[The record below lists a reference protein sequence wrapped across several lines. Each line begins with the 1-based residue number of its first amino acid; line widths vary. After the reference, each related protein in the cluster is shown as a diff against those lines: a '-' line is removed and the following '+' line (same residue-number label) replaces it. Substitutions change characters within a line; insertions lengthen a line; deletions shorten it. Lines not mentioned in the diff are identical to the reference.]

1 MLSENQLGNGLPEER
16 RFLFVLCR
24 VDTEIKGR
32 LSRIIFA
39 GDGAEEGSAV

>member
-1 MLSENQLGNGLPEER
+1 MLSENQLGNGLPEGR
-16 RFLFVLCR
+16 HCFSVLCGG
-24 VDTEIKGR
+24 DTEIKGR